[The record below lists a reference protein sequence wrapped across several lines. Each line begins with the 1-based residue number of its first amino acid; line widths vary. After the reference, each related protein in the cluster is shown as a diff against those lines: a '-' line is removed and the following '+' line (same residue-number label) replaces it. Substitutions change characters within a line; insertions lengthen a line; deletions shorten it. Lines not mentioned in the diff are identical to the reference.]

1 MVIFPAVC
9 FIKLFFF
16 CSDLCLAFGQS
27 MLPLVDNDTINDLLA
42 KGRRS
47 KVAKTKTL
55 ATWASKEIRKLKNAA
70 SW

>member
-1 MVIFPAVC
+1 MFKILDVLIVV
-9 FIKLFFF
+9 LFF
-16 CSDLCLAFGQS
+16 SDLCLAFGPS
-27 MLPLVDNDTINDLLA
+27 MLSLADNDVINELLA

-47 KVAKTKTL
+47 KVSKTKTL